1 MKEIR
6 FNQDK
11 NILLK
16 RVRGVDFN
24 EIKDAIN
31 QGLLVDTIDHYNK
44 STYQN
49 QKIFLVQFQQYIF
62 CVPFVEEDTY
72 IFLKTLF
79 PSRKYTKKYYHL
91 ISKNEKK

>member
-6 FNQDK
+6 FNK
-11 NILLK
+11 EKSTLLK

-24 EIKDAIN
+24 EIKSAIN
-31 QGLLVDTIDHYNK
+31 QGLLIDTIDHYNK
-44 STYQN
+44 DAYRN
-49 QKIFLVQFQQYIF
+49 QKIFLVRLKQYIF

-91 ISKNEKK
+91 ISQYEKK